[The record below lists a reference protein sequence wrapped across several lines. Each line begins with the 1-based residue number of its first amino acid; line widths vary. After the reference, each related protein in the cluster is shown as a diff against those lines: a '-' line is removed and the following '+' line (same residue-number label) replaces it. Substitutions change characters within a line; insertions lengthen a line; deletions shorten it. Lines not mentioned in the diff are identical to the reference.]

1 MFSTLLALMM
11 GIVAGSRTLL
21 APTAVSW
28 AASQGWLR
36 IRDPRLA
43 FLAQPMTSKVLAG
56 LALGELVGDK
66 LPKTPSRTQPAPLI
80 GRIASGALSG
90 YVIGAASGERMPG
103 LVAGA
108 VGAASGTFGL
118 RAARGW
124 LAGLLGRDWPAAIT
138 EDAAAIASAWLI
150 VQKARSDQSWM
161 RSVINQLAFPAN
173 RVGRVSRP
181 IRLVK
186 R

>member
-36 IRDPRLA
+36 LRDPRLA

-80 GRIASGALSG
+80 GRITSGALSG